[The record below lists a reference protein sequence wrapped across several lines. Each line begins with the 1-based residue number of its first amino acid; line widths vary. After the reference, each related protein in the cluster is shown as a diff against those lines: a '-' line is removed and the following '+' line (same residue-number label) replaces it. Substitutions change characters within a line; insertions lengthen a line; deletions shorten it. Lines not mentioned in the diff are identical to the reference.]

1 MVPYG
6 RKSGTEN
13 LKEEQKSKKKMIRGS
28 LKEYQILLTRT
39 SSRNLQWNYDL
50 LSNLQKSKSLYNPL
64 HSFLFTKWGKICQK
78 GSFFKSILAVLY
90 HFSLTD

>member
-6 RKSGTEN
+6 RKSGTEH
-13 LKEEQKSKKKMIRGS
+13 LKEKQNSKKKMIRGS
-28 LKEYQILLTRT
+28 LKEYQILRTRT

-50 LSNLQKSKSLYNPL
+50 LSNLQKSKPLYNPL

-78 GSFFKSILAVLY
+78 GSFFKSILAFFY

>member
-6 RKSGTEN
+6 RKSGTEH
-13 LKEEQKSKKKMIRGS
+13 LKEKQKSKQKMIRGS
-28 LKEYQILLTRT
+28 LKEYQILRTLT

-50 LSNLQKSKSLYNPL
+50 LSNLQKSKPLFNPL

-78 GSFFKSILAVLY
+78 GSFFKSILAFFY